1 MAAALTLNKAHR
13 PFGGADTESRNA
25 GSGRAGLISPNA
37 FLVIDVPTGGFRP
50 TAQAVIEGETLS
62 KEASPFALN

>member
-37 FLVIDVPTGGFRP
+37 FLVIDVP
-50 TAQAVIEGETLS
+50 
-62 KEASPFALN
+62 ASSFLPYSRCSDK